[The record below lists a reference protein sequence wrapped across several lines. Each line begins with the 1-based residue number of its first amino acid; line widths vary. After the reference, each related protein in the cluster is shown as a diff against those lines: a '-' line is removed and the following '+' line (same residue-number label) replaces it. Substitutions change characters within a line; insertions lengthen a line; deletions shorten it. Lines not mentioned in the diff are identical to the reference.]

1 MLKFGYHRNFYFIY
15 NSIEQCVN
23 NKFKELC
30 RYYWRLQ
37 KELHIHI
44 ETNFFEAAGQLSYI
58 AGSIDIALHSV
69 HNWYKHQYATSH
81 ITTCSR
87 SSSSS
92 PSWREL
98 YHNYHN
104 PVCVSPPHSS
114 MLLSSLKCTDSLIS
128 GAEFLRWRLTP
139 IGMASASICKE
150 KDKLSEV
157 SSIALV

>member
-1 MLKFGYHRNFYFIY
+1 MLKFGYHRNFYFIH
-15 NSIEQCVN
+15 SIEQCVN

-69 HNWYKHQYATSH
+69 HYWYKHQYATLH
-81 ITTCSR
+81 ITHYHMHFFFF
-87 SSSSS
+87 
-92 PSWREL
+92 PSCREL

-150 KDKLSEV
+150 KDNLSEV
-157 SSIALV
+157 SSIA

>member
-15 NSIEQCVN
+15 SIEQCVN

-69 HNWYKHQYATSH
+69 HYWYKHQYATLH
-81 ITTCSR
+81 ITHYHMHWIFFPQLPRALSQLSQSCLCLP
-87 SSSSS
+87 SSQFHAAVIVEVHRFVDFRGGI
-92 PSWREL
+92 PSMEV
-98 YHNYHN
+98 N
-104 PVCVSPPHSS
+104 PDWNGVRFNLQRKGV
-114 MLLSSLKCTDSLIS
+114 KY
-128 GAEFLRWRLTP
+128 R
-139 IGMASASICKE
+139 
-150 KDKLSEV
+150 
-157 SSIALV
+157 